1 MQLRPGSSRGRA
13 TKIAAICAVLAA
25 ALLTPQAASAIEVV
39 NDDGDTTDAGPFGA
53 CGAAAHT
60 SLQAAHDAADPGETV
75 AVCEGTYDSGN
86 DATPLVAV
94 AKSVTFLGPQA
105 GVDARERTGQPEAL
119 LSDEE
124 GAFNVQA
131 NDVTIDGFIVED
143 TTDMSSQG
151 TGIFL
156 AGANSDQHVVNN
168 IVRDNIFGLYLNS
181 NGQNQTVVHHNLFQN
196 NNESGSAAGNG
207 IYGDQNT
214 DNVLIDANR
223 FVDHINTAVQLTHTT
238 GVNSDVIISDNEM
251 ENTNANPALNENRI
265 LLLKTDGATVE
276 GNTLIDNANNAIQLL
291 GEAKNIEIVGNEI
304 DNPGF
309 AGIRIR
315 DCDAASC
322 GTAIGPNSNVSVIG
336 NSLLNGDSGINVAD
350 HGYAGTLEAHA
361 NRIVGNTT
369 GIQFDDAGED
379 ANAQDNWWGCNEG
392 PAGADCDPIAGA
404 GAAAVDFDPWLVL
417 ELTADPTVIP
427 TGGSSDLTAALS
439 SVNGIPSEFPDTQLG
454 FGTNLGTVA
463 TPQELLGGEANST
476 LTAGSTAGTATVSAT
491 LDNETVT
498 TPVQIQAAAAALPAP
513 GPEDEPDPIPAPG
526 KCSNEIAGTSGD
538 DVLDGTSGSDA
549 IRALRGDDEVR
560 GKAGDDCLLG
570 SLGADVV
577 VGGQGAD
584 DLAGGGGRD
593 RVRAADGVAEKVRCG
608 SGRDRAVVDEDDRVS
623 GCERSRVA

>member
-1 MQLRPGSSRGRA
+1 MTGRSERSHVRA
-13 TKIAAICAVLAA
+13 TRIAAICAALAA
-25 ALLTPQAASAIEVV
+25 GLLAPQAASAIEVV
-39 NDDGDTTDAGPFGA
+39 NDDTTTADAGPFGA
-53 CGAAAHT
+53 CGTRDHST
-60 SLQAAHDAADPGETV
+60 LQAAHDNADPGETI
-75 AVCEGTYDSGN
+75 AVCEGIYNTGD

-94 AKSVTFLGPQA
+94 SKSVTFLGPQA

-119 LSDEE
+119 LQDEE

-131 NDVTIDGFIVED
+131 DDVTIDGFTVED

-156 AGANSDQHVVNN
+156 SGTKSDQHVVNN

-181 NGQNQTVVHHNLFQN
+181 NGQNQTVVHHNLFEN

-223 FVDHINTAVQLTHTT
+223 FVDHVNTGVQLTHTT
-238 GVNSDVIISDNEM
+238 GVNSDVIISNNEM
-251 ENTNANPALNENRI
+251 ENTNADPALNENRI
-265 LLLKTDGATVE
+265 LLSKTDGATVE
-276 GNTLIDNANNAIQLL
+276 GNTFTDNANNAIQLL
-291 GEAKNIEIVGNEI
+291 GEAKNIGIVGNEI
-304 DNPGF
+304 NNPGF
-309 AGIRIR
+309 SGIRIR
-315 DCDAASC
+315 DCDAGSC

-336 NSLLNGDSGINVAD
+336 NTLLSGEFGINVGD

-361 NRIVGNTT
+361 NRIVGNTV

-392 PAGADCDPIAGA
+392 PASADCDPIEGA

-417 ELTADPTVIP
+417 GLVADPTVIP
-427 TGGSSDLTAALS
+427 TGGSSELNAALS
-439 SVNGIPSEFPDTQLG
+439 SANGIPSEFPDTQIA

-463 TPQELLGGEANST
+463 TPQELLGGEASST
-476 LTAGSTAGTATVSAT
+476 LTAGSTAGTATVSTT

-498 TPVQIQAAAAALPAP
+498 TPVQIDAPPAGATPAP
-513 GPEDEPDPIPAPG
+513 EGTPLPAPG
-526 KCSNEIAGTSGD
+526 KCSNAIPATAGD
-538 DVLDGTSGSDA
+538 DVLEGTAGSDL

-570 SLGADVV
+570 SLGADLI
-577 VGGQGAD
+577 VGGAGTD
-584 DLAGGGGRD
+584 DLAGGGGPD

-608 SGRDRAVVDEDDRVS
+608 SGRDRAVVDEADRVS
-623 GCERSRVA
+623 GCEREKVA